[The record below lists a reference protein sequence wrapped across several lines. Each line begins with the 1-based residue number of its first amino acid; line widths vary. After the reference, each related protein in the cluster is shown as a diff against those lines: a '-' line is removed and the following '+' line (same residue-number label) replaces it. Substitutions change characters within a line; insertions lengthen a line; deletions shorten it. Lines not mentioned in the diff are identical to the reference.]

1 MASVT
6 MPARNVKVVS
16 YVARLNAAVGRLPHA
31 EACDFVREIE
41 AHISDKLE
49 GRVDDAEVEGVL
61 ASLGSP
67 EDLAQRYATELMFTR
82 ASRTFS
88 PWLLLRTAARW
99 AKAGAKGTAVF
110 LFALCGYAA
119 GFGLTLTVLLKP
131 FIPSI
136 GLWVGP
142 HTFDFGTASNAPGV
156 HEVLGPYY
164 TPITTLLA
172 FAIVVGT
179 TQALRRMFL
188 KRTAGSTPYASIT

>member
-1 MASVT
+1 MTTAT
-6 MPARNVKVVS
+6 MQSKNIKVDT
-16 YVARLNAAVGRLPHA
+16 YLARLNSAVGRLPHA

-41 AHISDKLE
+41 AHIADKLD
-49 GRVDDAEVEGVL
+49 GRMEEVDHVL

-67 EDLAQRYATELMFTR
+67 EKLGERYATEMMFTR
-82 ASRTFS
+82 ASRTIK
-88 PWLLLRTAARW
+88 PWVLLPAAARW
-99 AKAGAKGTAVF
+99 AKAGAKGFAAF
-110 LFALCGYAA
+110 MIGLFGYAA

-142 HTFDFGTASNAPGV
+142 ATFDFGTASKAPGV

-179 TQALRRMFL
+179 TQALRRMFG
-188 KRTAGSTPYASIT
+188 KQAAKGIPY